1 MIAFRASR
9 HQPGD
14 RIEVGSCT
22 VLLRVNK
29 RARRISLRLDASR
42 GEMVATAP
50 TARRLH
56 EAAAFAASRSAWMAE
71 LMGKLPQSQPLHPG
85 GEIEVLGRPCRL
97 QRVEGRRSP
106 GVVEADGALR
116 LLCAGDDD
124 GFSRAAARA
133 LKVYA
138 LKVLT
143 DRTAAHAAAYGVAQP
158 QVTVMDA
165 RSRWGS
171 CTPGRKGAAG
181 RIRYSWRLVFAPWSV
196 MDYVAVH
203 EAAHLVHADHSPRFW
218 AEVRKLIPD
227 EKTPRAWLRAHGSRL
242 HAIGR

>member
-1 MIAFRASR
+1 MIPFRASR

-14 RIEVGSCT
+14 RIEVGGCT

-29 RARRISLRLDASR
+29 RARRISLRLDSTR

-56 EAAAFAASRSAWMAE
+56 EAAAFASERSGWMAE
-71 LMGKLPQSQPLHPG
+71 LLGKLPDRRPLRPG
-85 GEIEVLGRPCRL
+85 ETIEVLGRPCRL
-97 QRVEGRRSP
+97 ERVDGRRSI
-106 GVVEADGALR
+106 GVVEDETGLR
-116 LLCAGDDD
+116 VLCAGNDEA
-124 GFSRAAARA
+124 FVRAAARA
-133 LKVYA
+133 LKAYA
-138 LKVLT
+138 LRVLT
-143 DRTAAHAAAYGVAQP
+143 ERTAAHAQAYGVSMP
-158 QVTVMDA
+158 EVRIMDA

-171 CTPGRKGAAG
+171 CTPGRNGAPG

-227 EKTPRAWLRAHGSRL
+227 EKTPRAWLKAHGSQL

>member
-1 MIAFRASR
+1 MIPFRASR

-14 RIEVGSCT
+14 RIEVGGCT

-29 RARRISLRLDASR
+29 RARRISLRLDSAR
-42 GEMVATAP
+42 GEVVATAP
-50 TARRLH
+50 SARRLH
-56 EAAAFAASRSAWMAE
+56 EAAAFAAERSAWMAE
-71 LMGKLPQSQPLHPG
+71 LLGKLPDRQPLLPG
-85 GEIEVLGRPCRL
+85 QEIEILGRRCRL
-97 QRVEGRRSP
+97 QRIDGRRSL
-106 GVVEADGALR
+106 GVVEDGEDLN
-116 LLCAGDDD
+116 LFCVGDEDA
-124 GFSRAAARA
+124 FSRAAARA
-133 LKVYA
+133 LKAYA

-143 DRTAAHAAAYGVAQP
+143 ERTVVHAQAYGVP
-158 QVTVMDA
+158 VPEVRIMDA

-171 CTPGRKGAAG
+171 CTPGRKGAPG

-218 AEVRKLIPD
+218 AEVRKIMPD
-227 EKTPRAWLRAHGSRL
+227 EKTPRAWLRANGSKL